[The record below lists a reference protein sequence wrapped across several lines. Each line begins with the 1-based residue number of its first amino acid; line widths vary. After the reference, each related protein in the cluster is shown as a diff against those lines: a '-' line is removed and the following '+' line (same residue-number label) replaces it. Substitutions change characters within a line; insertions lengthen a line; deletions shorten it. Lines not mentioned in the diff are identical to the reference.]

1 MFSIYL
7 DFVLSLLPSTKD
19 LVDFNAKLTSHK
31 NNSSIH
37 VVWMSRLLGELGKVF
52 LKKKAQ
58 AGTQLR

>member
-7 DFVLSLLPSTKD
+7 DFVLCLLPSTKE
-19 LVDFNAKLTSHK
+19 LVDFNAKLSSHR
-31 NNSSIH
+31 NNSSTH
-37 VVWMSRLLGELGKVF
+37 VVWMSRLLGELGKVS

>member
-7 DFVLSLLPSTKD
+7 DFVLCLLPSTKE
-19 LVDFNAKLTSHK
+19 LVDFNA

-37 VVWMSRLLGELGKVF
+37 VVWMSRLLGELGKVS